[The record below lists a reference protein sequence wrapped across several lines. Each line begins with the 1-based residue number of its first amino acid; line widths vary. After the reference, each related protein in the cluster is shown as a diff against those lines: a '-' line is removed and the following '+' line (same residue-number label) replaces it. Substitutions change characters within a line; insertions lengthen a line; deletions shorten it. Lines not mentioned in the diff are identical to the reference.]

1 MTRHISFLN
10 LQLVNSRM
18 HDEMLAAMDRVLQ
31 SGWYLNGRELA
42 NFERRFSEYVGAEY
56 AVGVANGFDA
66 LTLILMAMKDMQQWE
81 DGDEVIV
88 PALTFIATAEAVSR
102 AGLTPVF
109 ADVDDNFVMTAATA
123 KQVVS
128 ARTKALMPV
137 HLYGRMAP
145 MGELTALAREN
156 GWKVVED
163 AAQAHGATDGCH
175 RAGSTADAA
184 GFSFYPGKNLGALGN
199 GGIVTTNSKDL
210 ALRVRT
216 LANYGA
222 PQKYHHEYLGL
233 NSRLDEL
240 QSALLDIRLSHLEA
254 DNQRRREI
262 AAMYSQGIK
271 NALVEIPYGGDTS
284 ASVFHIYPL
293 CTPHR
298 DALACHMQHNG
309 IETLVHYPLTIPQQ
323 KAYAAYRGQHFPNAE
338 RAASCELSLP
348 VSPVMTDDEVN
359 VVIKT
364 LNTFSL

>member
-1 MTRHISFLN
+1 MTRHIPFLN
-10 LQLVNSRM
+10 LQKVNNRM

-31 SGWYLNGRELA
+31 SGWYLNGREQA
-42 NFERRFSEYVGAEY
+42 DFERRFSEYVGAEY

-66 LTLILMAMKDMQQWE
+66 LTLILMAMKDLYQWE
-81 DGDEVIV
+81 DSAEVIV

-109 ADVDDNFVMTAATA
+109 ADVDDHFVLTAATA
-123 KQVVS
+123 RQVLS
-128 ARTKALMPV
+128 PRTKALMPV
-137 HLYGRMAP
+137 HLYGHMAP
-145 MGELTALAREN
+145 MGELSDLAAEN
-156 GWKVVED
+156 GLKVIED
-163 AAQAHGATDGCH
+163 AAQAHGATAGCQ
-175 RAGSTADAA
+175 RAGSSSDAA

-199 GGIVTTNSKDL
+199 GGIVTTCSRPL

-222 PQKYHHEYLGL
+222 PQKYHHDHLGL

-240 QSALLDIRLSHLEA
+240 QSAVLNIRLTHLEA

-262 AAMYSQGIK
+262 AAMYSSGIK
-271 NALVEIPYGGDTS
+271 NPLVEIPYGGDTS
-284 ASVFHIYPL
+284 SSVFHIYPL
-293 CTPHR
+293 QTNHR
-298 DALACHMQHNG
+298 DALAHHMQQNG
-309 IETLVHYPLTIPQQ
+309 IETLVHYPLTVPQQ
-323 KAYAAYRGQHFPNAE
+323 KAYEAYRGLHFPNAE
-338 RAASCELSLP
+338 RVAARELSLP

>member
-1 MTRHISFLN
+1 MTRHIPFLN
-10 LQLVNSRM
+10 LQKVNSRM

-42 NFERRFSEYVGAEY
+42 NFERHFSEYVGAEY

-66 LTLILMAMKDMQQWE
+66 LTLIYAMKDMQQWE

-145 MGELTALAREN
+145 MDELTALAREN

-175 RAGSTADAA
+175 RAGSAADAA

-222 PQKYHHEYLGL
+222 PQKYHHEYMGL

-271 NALVEIPYGGDTS
+271 MPSLKSPTEATPLPAFSIFIRCVRPTVMPWRATCS
-284 ASVFHIYPL
+284 TMASKPL
-293 CTPHR
+293 FITH
-298 DALACHMQHNG
+298 
-309 IETLVHYPLTIPQQ
+309 
-323 KAYAAYRGQHFPNAE
+323 
-338 RAASCELSLP
+338 
-348 VSPVMTDDEVN
+348 
-359 VVIKT
+359 
-364 LNTFSL
+364 

>member
-42 NFERRFSEYVGAEY
+42 NFERHFSEYVGAEY

-109 ADVDDNFVMTAATA
+109 ADVDDNFVMTATTA
-123 KQVVS
+123 KRVVS

-145 MGELTALAREN
+145 MGELTTLAREN

-175 RAGSTADAA
+175 RAGSAADAA
-184 GFSFYPGKNLGALGN
+184 GFSFYPGKTSVPSATVAL
-199 GGIVTTNSKDL
+199 
-210 ALRVRT
+210 
-216 LANYGA
+216 
-222 PQKYHHEYLGL
+222 
-233 NSRLDEL
+233 
-240 QSALLDIRLSHLEA
+240 
-254 DNQRRREI
+254 
-262 AAMYSQGIK
+262 
-271 NALVEIPYGGDTS
+271 
-284 ASVFHIYPL
+284 
-293 CTPHR
+293 
-298 DALACHMQHNG
+298 
-309 IETLVHYPLTIPQQ
+309 
-323 KAYAAYRGQHFPNAE
+323 
-338 RAASCELSLP
+338 
-348 VSPVMTDDEVN
+348 
-359 VVIKT
+359 
-364 LNTFSL
+364 